1 MIAPAAHECCDGL
14 FRQETRME
22 ASINPPRSRFRNVL
36 QMTAWIV
43 GAIAIWIAEI
53 LVFERWGYVTGLKI
67 LAAAILISGFVLMG
81 VGLRRLKIASDTNG
95 KEYSYGRG
103 VNAIML
109 SAVITS
115 GAAIGQQL
123 YFQKAW
129 YWSVPLCS
137 EVAKACF

>member
-1 MIAPAAHECCDGL
+1 
-14 FRQETRME
+14 
-22 ASINPPRSRFRNVL
+22 
-36 QMTAWIV
+36 
-43 GAIAIWIAEI
+43 
-53 LVFERWGYVTGLKI
+53 
-67 LAAAILISGFVLMG
+67 LISGFVLMG

-95 KEYSYGRG
+95 KEYSYGHG

-129 YWSVPLCS
+129 YWSVPAPLFLGRQS
-137 EVAKACF
+137 VFLIALDTIHESIHIAGLMARSLA